1 MQINGI
7 LLVNKERGMSSNTVV
22 NKVKKILQ
30 AEKAGHLGTL
40 DVLGEGLLPV
50 TLGKGTKLFD
60 YFLKKDKTYLTV
72 FKFGQTTSTL
82 DLEGDIIA
90 QNDVVVTKEMI
101 DEVLHKFIGKIK
113 QVPPKYS
120 AKKVEGK
127 RAYQL
132 AREGKR
138 LNLPANEITIYS
150 IECINKMDF
159 NTYTFL
165 VHCSSGTYIRSLC
178 RDLAAQFGTFG
189 VMQYI
194 QRTKCGDFSIRNSYS
209 LDQIQ
214 KGNYKIIEL
223 DKILNRKKKIQLDDE
238 STQKLLNGCIINT
251 DLNNGTY
258 RAYNQNQFLGLVIVR
273 ENKLK
278 FKLRLI

>member
-90 QNDVVVTKEMI
+90 QNDVVTAGASRVFRPF
-101 DEVLHKFIGKIK
+101 H
-113 QVPPKYS
+113 
-120 AKKVEGK
+120 
-127 RAYQL
+127 QL
-132 AREGKR
+132 
-138 LNLPANEITIYS
+138 
-150 IECINKMDF
+150 
-159 NTYTFL
+159 
-165 VHCSSGTYIRSLC
+165 
-178 RDLAAQFGTFG
+178 
-189 VMQYI
+189 
-194 QRTKCGDFSIRNSYS
+194 
-209 LDQIQ
+209 
-214 KGNYKIIEL
+214 
-223 DKILNRKKKIQLDDE
+223 RKKSVAHIRDYHSNCIGAACNQTDR
-238 STQKLLNGCIINT
+238 KLI
-251 DLNNGTY
+251 
-258 RAYNQNQFLGLVIVR
+258 GLVIHSVR
-273 ENKLK
+273 GANHEPAGLFRNSMI
-278 FKLRLI
+278 FTV